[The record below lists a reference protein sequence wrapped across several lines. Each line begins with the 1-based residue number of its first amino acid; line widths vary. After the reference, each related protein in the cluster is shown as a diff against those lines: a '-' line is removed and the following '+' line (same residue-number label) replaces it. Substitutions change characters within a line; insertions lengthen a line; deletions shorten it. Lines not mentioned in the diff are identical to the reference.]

1 MQKTLSTWILAAF
14 LVTLAGCEAGLK
26 REGQIGKLHDKDQAT
41 LTAINDNMS
50 DLIAAREYAGFDFSN
65 VPVSEKA
72 AKISTVL
79 RARCANS
86 GHIPDV
92 DAIGS
97 ISTQTINGS
106 DCPLYW
112 YRARGITVSGN
123 SKILR
128 IIDNF
133 EVLDN
138 ESSRLLKFKDT
149 AGLSKRRAD
158 GVIEARNNG
167 TSVRTAGR
175 VKFNSYTLNDLGTI
189 DVEITTDQLRTGD
202 TGKGYI
208 SITISTSRGR
218 HTGWINW
225 KIARNVMQTPVYSI
239 DGSQIEHKDFERLF
253 SSFELGK
260 IMDSSER
267 MK

>member
-1 MQKTLSTWILAAF
+1 MAAF
-14 LVTLAGCEAGLK
+14 LMTLMGCELQAVPK
-26 REGQIGKLHDKDQAT
+26 REGRIGQLTDKDQTT
-41 LTAINDNMS
+41 LTKINDNMN
-50 DLIAAREYAGFDFSN
+50 DLIAAREYAGFGFAN

-72 AKISTVL
+72 AKISTVM
-79 RARCANS
+79 RARCASTGN
-86 GHIPDV
+86 IPDV

-97 ISTQTINGS
+97 VNTHTISGA

-112 YRARGITVSGN
+112 YRARGITVNGN
-123 SKILR
+123 SKVLR

-138 ESSRLLKFKDT
+138 EASRLIKFRDT
-149 AGLSKRRAD
+149 AGLFSRRAD

-167 TSVRTAGR
+167 ASVRTTGR
-175 VKFNSYTLNDLGTI
+175 VKFNSYTLNDLGAI
-189 DVEITTDQLRTGD
+189 DVEIATDQTRNGD
-202 TGKGYI
+202 TGNGYI
-208 SITISTSRGR
+208 SITVTTSKGR

-239 DGSQIEHKDFERLF
+239 DSAQIEHKDFERLF